1 MAKYKDTCDLYDD
14 NGKLLK
20 SGVALDKISP
30 LTNEGILKLIDLTKR
45 TVAVNLAGLDNS
57 IKTGA
62 MGGKNNQILG
72 RAIKC
77 DCVKDA
83 DALSAKIAEY
93 VSVTKGDDTKITK
106 VGGGKMLLVEVPS
119 ARLRAAATYD
129 AATTAVAAATTQAL
143 IDQYKVGMFDAPYV
157 KSAVWG
163 SYPVTMDMAGGNII
177 SVLSIPQNNE
187 GL

>member
-30 LTNEGILKLIDLTKR
+30 LTNEGVLKLIDLTKR

-62 MGGKNNQILG
+62 MGGKQNQILG
-72 RAIKC
+72 RAVKV

-83 DALSAKIAEY
+83 DALSAKIADL
-93 VSVTKGDDTKITK
+93 VSVAKGDDTNITK
-106 VGGGKMLLVEVPS
+106 VGGGKMLLV
-119 ARLRAAATYD
+119 
-129 AATTAVAAATTQAL
+129 
-143 IDQYKVGMFDAPYV
+143 
-157 KSAVWG
+157 
-163 SYPVTMDMAGGNII
+163 
-177 SVLSIPQNNE
+177 
-187 GL
+187 